1 MKQRATRRNS
11 LLGRLFGSKT
21 TYRRTRTAGPSRRA
35 VSEKAAARQ
44 AKELEAERL
53 HKKFTD
59 AQLDRKLKAHYAKGG
74 NLKEF
79 MAMNPGIPGSA
90 FKRCVA
96 RVAEKGGA
104 YDPRAVCASAGR
116 KKYGAKKF
124 QAMAK
129 AGRKRAARGGKRNA
143 AALAVHGRGW
153 IQETYE
159 TGDPDLKRRAREL
172 RAKGYRVVSSSMGN
186 QVTQWGV
193 LKMTLLDIRPGSSGD
208 ADLERIANPARAAK
222 AGRERAARRN
232 AGVVK
237 RTMTARQMAETPHT
251 LKRDGRAELPD
262 GSVWL
267 WDKRFEHWAMWQAP
281 KRNPAAAAAEV
292 YEEFHGTPSTSVVEL
307 TERLH
312 FHEHLAELGRLELLV
327 VNGIDGYEHRI
338 SGFKGAKLCSNET
351 KDQLFIRGGDQAVD
365 LSDYGI
371 KPPHEVETLGQ
382 VTEIQY
388 FTTKKHL
395 GSEGGTAIYFHKAGT
410 TSLNGRHKKVGYGP
424 DLIYRVR
431 DKALEFSGGT
441 YEIRAEGIDK

>member
-21 TYRRTRTAGPSRRA
+21 TYRRTRTAGTSERP
-35 VSEKAAARQ
+35 VSARSAAKQERVR
-44 AKELEAERL
+44 ESERL
-53 HKKFTD
+53 ERKLTD
-59 AQLDRKLKAHYAKGG
+59 AQLERKLKAHYAKGG
-74 NLKEF
+74 SLHEF
-79 MAMNPGIPGSA
+79 LAANPGIPGAA

-96 RVAEKGGA
+96 AVAEKGGA

-129 AGRKRAARGGKRNA
+129 AGRKRAARGNPKGLSDLTRSEAVRLLVDRYGFGYDQARKALDARGVMRGYPAVYTAKSVA
-143 AALAVHGRGW
+143 AIGN
-153 IQETYE
+153 
-159 TGDPDLKRRAREL
+159 KAR
-172 RAKGYRVVSSSMGN
+172 K
-186 QVTQWGV
+186 
-193 LKMTLLDIRPGSSGD
+193 
-208 ADLERIANPARAAK
+208 
-222 AGRERAARRN
+222 
-232 AGVVK
+232 
-237 RTMTARQMAETPHT
+237 
-251 LKRDGRAELPD
+251 
-262 GSVWL
+262 
-267 WDKRFEHWAMWQAP
+267 
-281 KRNPAAAAAEV
+281 NPAAAAAEV
-292 YEEFHGTPSTSVVEL
+292 YEEFHGTPSTSVVEM
-307 TERLH
+307 TERVH

-338 SGFKGAKLCSNET
+338 SGFKGAKLCSNES
-351 KDQLFIRGGDQAVD
+351 KDQLFIRGGDQEID
-365 LSDYGI
+365 LADYKL

-410 TSLNGRHKKVGYGP
+410 TSSNGRHKKVGYGP

>member
-21 TYRRTRTAGPSRRA
+21 TYRRTRTAGPSRRV

-104 YDPRAVCASAGR
+104 YDPRAVCASVGR

-129 AGRKRAARGGKRNA
+129 AGRKRAGNPPKVFYHDVDKR
-143 AALAVHGRGW
+143 
-153 IQETYE
+153 
-159 TGDPDLKRRAREL
+159 
-172 RAKGYRVVSSSMGN
+172 
-186 QVTQWGV
+186 
-193 LKMTLLDIRPGSSGD
+193 
-208 ADLERIANPARAAK
+208 
-222 AGRERAARRN
+222 GRERFYHDSNVGRRLVLYPVEEAKLLIATGQAR
-232 AGVVK
+232 AVPK
-237 RTMTARQMAETPHT
+237 R
-251 LKRDGRAELPD
+251 
-262 GSVWL
+262 
-267 WDKRFEHWAMWQAP
+267 

-351 KDQLFIRGGDQAVD
+351 KDQLFIRGGDQEID
-365 LSDYGI
+365 LGDYKL

-410 TSLNGRHKKVGYGP
+410 TSENGRHKKVGYGP